1 MKKRARTTVVAAGLA
16 LGTTAPLDALAQGDS
31 AGTFRKSYVIP
42 ALEIV
47 TFDAL
52 LNVFDRLVLGS
63 EYKSNLST
71 IRRNLRRSWVEE
83 RDPYAINQFGHPY
96 QGSVYH
102 GFARSAGLNY
112 WESLAY
118 TFAGSALWE
127 IAGEATQPSR
137 NDQIASGIAGTF
149 LGESFF
155 RIASLILENADGL
168 PGPRRRTAS
177 LLVSPWAAFNRQVF
191 GERFDRIFPS
201 NNAAY
206 YRRLQLGAV
215 GTTQRTQGGSTKLR
229 PNEAMLELSMEY
241 GLPGTSGYAYR
252 RPFDYFSL
260 QATAS
265 SANGFENILSRGLLV
280 GQRHD
285 VGDRYRGVWG
295 LYGSFDYIAP
305 QIFRVSST
313 ALSLGTTAEA
323 WLTDDVA
330 LQGSALLGAGYAA
343 VGTIHG
349 AREGD
354 YHYGIAPQA
363 LLGTRFIFGS
373 RASLNMTARQ
383 YYVSDV
389 PASSTAGRDNI
400 TRVDA
405 AFTVRVHGQRAVAVK
420 YLLSRRHAVYPD
432 LGDRV
437 QVRGTLGIFYTLLG
451 HDRFGAVNW
460 RTPNE

>member
-1 MKKRARTTVVAAGLA
+1 MKKRARAGFIAAGLA
-16 LGTTAPLDALAQGDS
+16 LGTAAPLDAQAQGDS

-47 TFDAL
+47 GFDAL
-52 LNVFDRLVLGS
+52 LNVFDRLVLGDD
-63 EYKSNLST
+63 YKSNFST

-112 WESLAY
+112 WQSLGY
-118 TFAGSALWE
+118 TFAASAMWE
-127 IAGEATQPSR
+127 IAGEVTAPSR

-149 LGESFF
+149 LGESLF
-155 RIASLILENADGL
+155 RIANLILENADGP
-168 PGPRRRTAS
+168 PGTRRKTLSTIVA
-177 LLVSPWAAFNRQVF
+177 PWAAFNRRAF
-191 GERFDRIFPS
+191 GSRFDRIHSS

-206 YRRLQLGAV
+206 YRRWQMGAV
-215 GTTQRTQGGSTKLR
+215 GTVQDRRGASTELR
-229 PNEAMLELSMEY
+229 PNEAVVELGMEY
-241 GLPGTSGYAYR
+241 GLPRGSDYAYR
-252 RPFDYFSL
+252 RPFDLFTL

-280 GQRHD
+280 GKRHD
-285 VGDRYRGVWG
+285 VGERYRGVWG
-295 LYGSFDYIAP
+295 LYGSYDYIAP

-323 WLTDDVA
+323 WLSDDVA

-354 YHYGIAPQA
+354 YHYGLAPQA

-373 RASLNMTARQ
+373 RASLDMTARQ
-383 YYVSDV
+383 YHVSDV
-389 PASSTAGRDNI
+389 PASSTAGHDNI
-400 TRVDA
+400 TRVEA
-405 AFTVRVHGQRAVAVK
+405 AFTLRVHGHRAVAVK
-420 YLLSRRHAVYPD
+420 YLLSRRHAVFPD
-432 LGDRV
+432 LSDHV

-451 HDRFGAVNW
+451 NDRFGAANW
-460 RTPNE
+460 RPPNE

>member
-1 MKKRARTTVVAAGLA
+1 MTKRARTTSVAVGFA
-16 LGTTAPLDALAQGDS
+16 LSVTTPYTALAQNDS
-31 AGTFRKSYVIP
+31 AGTYRKSYVIP

-47 TFDAL
+47 GFDAL
-52 LNVFDRLVLGS
+52 LNIFNRLVLGD
-63 EYKSNLST
+63 EYKSNFST
-71 IRRNLRRSWVEE
+71 IRRNLRRSWDEE
-83 RDPYAINQFGHPY
+83 RDPYALNQFGHPY

-112 WESLAY
+112 WQSLAY

-127 IAGEATQPSR
+127 IAGEATPPSR

-149 LGESFF
+149 LGESLF
-155 RIASLILENADGL
+155 RIANLILENADGP
-168 PGPRRRTAS
+168 PGTRRRTWSTIVA
-177 LLVSPWAAFNRQVF
+177 PWATFNRSAF
-191 GERFDRIFPS
+191 GSRFDRISSS

-206 YRRLQLGAV
+206 YRRWQIGAV
-215 GTTQRTQGGSTKLR
+215 GTVQDRRGASTELR
-229 PNEAMLELSMEY
+229 PNEGVVELWMEY
-241 GLPGTSGYAYR
+241 GLPGGPDYSYR
-252 RPFDYFSL
+252 RPFDHFTL

-280 GQRHD
+280 GARHD
-285 VGDRYRGVWG
+285 VGERYRGVWG
-295 LYGSFDYIAP
+295 LYGSYDYIAP

-323 WLTDDVA
+323 WFTDDVA
-330 LQGSALLGAGYAA
+330 LQASGLLGAGYAA

-363 LLGTRFIFGS
+363 LLGTRFIFGH
-373 RASLNMTARQ
+373 RASLDMTARQ

-405 AFTVRVHGQRAVAVK
+405 SLTVRVHGQRAVAVK

-432 LGDRV
+432 LGNRL
-437 QVRGTLGIFYTLLG
+437 QVRGTLGVFYTLLG
-451 HDRFGAVNW
+451 RDRFGAVRW
-460 RTPNE
+460 RVPNE